1 MRSVTDSTH
10 GMTHAGDGTGARAI
24 DPRTFP
30 SAVGID
36 ILISDQIG
44 EYNTRDLQK
53 IAMDVKA
60 GVPHAAEA
68 FHFVYSRM
76 MGYA

>member
-1 MRSVTDSTH
+1 MAAEATSTPQS
-10 GMTHAGDGTGARAI
+10 AEF

-44 EYNTRDLQK
+44 EYSRRDLQK
-53 IAMDVKA
+53 IAMDIKA
-60 GVPHAAEA
+60 GVPHAKEA
-68 FHFVYSRM
+68 FHYVYSRM
-76 MGYA
+76 MGWN